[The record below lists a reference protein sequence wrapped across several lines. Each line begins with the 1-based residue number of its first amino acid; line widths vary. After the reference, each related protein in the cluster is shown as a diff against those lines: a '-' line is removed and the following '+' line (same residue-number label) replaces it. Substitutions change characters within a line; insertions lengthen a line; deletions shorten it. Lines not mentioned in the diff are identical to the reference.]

1 MTSTRLPGKALL
13 PIAGRAMLSYQIE
26 RLRRACGHDV
36 LVVATTV
43 NATDDPIVDFCIS
56 ESVRCTRG
64 SELDVL
70 RRYCDAAATV
80 GADVVVRVTA
90 DCPLIDPDVVED
102 VIEVFSAARGSLD
115 YVSNMLEPSYPYGM
129 AVEVMSSRALREADA
144 QATSPV
150 DREHVTPFLYRNPQ
164 RYRLQSVR
172 LDTDLSANRWTV
184 DTAAD
189 FELVRRI
196 LEEIYPRRP
205 DFRTSDVL
213 ALLEQHPQWRVVN
226 QHVRQKALGE

>member
-1 MTSTRLPGKALL
+1 MTSTRLPGKVLL

-56 ESVRCTRG
+56 EGVRCTRG

-70 RRYCDAAATV
+70 SRYCDAAATV

-102 VIEVFSAARGSLD
+102 VIGVFSAARGSLD

-164 RYRLQSVR
+164 RYRRTSVR
-172 LDTDLSANRWTV
+172 TDGRWIRRLTSSSS
-184 DTAAD
+184 DASSKRSIHAA
-189 FELVRRI
+189 
-196 LEEIYPRRP
+196 
-205 DFRTSDVL
+205 RTSER
-213 ALLEQHPQWRVVN
+213 ATSWRCWSN
-226 QHVRQKALGE
+226 IHSGELSTSMSGRRRWASDQE